1 MLHYSFSNILWWN
14 RVLTFRFIKEASYL
28 KKKKDEITIRSSAAE
43 YLTYIASVGDQQDS
57 IEMRY
62 EDENIW
68 LTQKMMATL
77 YDVGLP
83 TINEHIKKIY
93 ADSELEE
100 SATIR
105 NFRIVQTEGSRQVT
119 RDTKH
124 YNLQMIIAVGF
135 KVNNERAV
143 QFRKW
148 ANGIVKD
155 YTIKGWVMDDERL
168 KNGGSVLTTEY
179 FDRLLEQIREI
190 RLSERRFYQKIT
202 DIYATALDYDRTA
215 KMTKRFFAKVQNKM
229 HYAVHGHTAAELIYE
244 RADADKP
251 HMGLT
256 TWAAAPEGKIVKSD
270 VSVAK
275 NYLSDQEMRSLERIV
290 SAYLD
295 LAEDRAE
302 RHIPMTMEDWAR
314 RLDLFLMA
322 DDREVLQDAGKIT
335 AEIAKAKAET
345 EFEKYRVIQDRLFMS
360 DFDKYML
367 ELEENAKK

>member
-1 MLHYSFSNILWWN
+1 M
-14 RVLTFRFIKEASYL
+14 A
-28 KKKKDEITIRSSAAE
+28 KKKDEITIRSSAAE
-43 YLTYIASVGDQQDS
+43 YLTYVASVGEQQDS

-77 YDVGLP
+77 YDVDVR

-93 ADSELEE
+93 SDSELEE
-100 SATIR
+100 DSTIR

-168 KNGGSVLTTEY
+168 KRGTYLTEKY
-179 FDRLLEQIREI
+179 FDEQLERIREI
-190 RLSERRFYQKIT
+190 RASERKFYQKIT
-202 DIYATALDYDRTA
+202 DLYATAIDYDKSSATTR
-215 KMTKRFFAKVQNKM
+215 RFYATVQNKM
-229 HYAVHGHTAAELIYE
+229 HYAVHGHTAAKLIVE
-244 RADADKP
+244 RADHTKD

-256 TWAAAPEGKIVKSD
+256 TWADAPEGKIKKSD
-270 VSVAK
+270 VTVAK
-275 NYLSDQEMRSLERIV
+275 NYLSKDEIKQLNRMV
-290 SAYLD
+290 TAYLD
-295 LAEDRAE
+295 FAENMTL
-302 RHIPMTMEDWAR
+302 RHIPLTMQDWEK
-314 RLDLFLMA
+314 RLNSFIEMFDYGI
-322 DDREVLQDAGKIT
+322 LQDAGKVS
-335 AEIAKAKAET
+335 AEIAKLHAET

-367 ELEENAKK
+367 ELEENGKK

>member
-1 MLHYSFSNILWWN
+1 M
-14 RVLTFRFIKEASYL
+14 AL
-28 KKKKDEITIRSSAAE
+28 KKKDNMISIRSSAAE
-43 YLTYIASVGDQQDS
+43 YLTYVASVGEQEES

-68 LTQKMMATL
+68 LTQKMMAIL
-77 YDVGLP
+77 YGVDVR
-83 TINEHIKKIY
+83 TISDHIKKVY
-93 ADSELEE
+93 SDSELEE
-100 SATIR
+100 LATIR
-105 NFRIVQTEGSRQVT
+105 KFRIVQTEGSRQVQRET
-119 RDTKH
+119 NH

-168 KNGGSVLTTEY
+168 KNGGSVLTVEY

-202 DIYATALDYDRTA
+202 DIYATSLDYDRTA
-215 KMTKRFFAKVQNKM
+215 STTKQFFSKVQNKM
-229 HYAVHGHTAAELIYE
+229 HYAVHGHTAAELIYQ
-244 RADADKP
+244 RADAEKP

-270 VSVAK
+270 VSIAK
-275 NYLSDQEMRSLERIV
+275 NYLSEQEMRSLERIV

-302 RHIPMTMEDWAR
+302 RHIPMTMEDWSK

-322 DDREVLQDAGKIT
+322 DEREVLQDAGKIT
-335 AEIAKAKAET
+335 AEIAKSKAET

-360 DFDKYML
+360 DYDRYLL
-367 ELEENAKK
+367 EIEEKTKI